1 MAHYRIFNDEKLNN
15 LLDRLYDLQPGALSP
30 QNEKGIT
37 VSEKLILIGNLSE
50 RLNKEF
56 GTITNR
62 INHLLK
68 SDREISTYI
77 APTTLNNLLSDVY
90 ALLTDN
96 NYNHANKLIEK
107 YDYIDVTQEI
117 LRYKNPTSMFK
128 YKPVLTL
135 PKSDNYRIIGKNDE
149 LTTLIQNL
157 NLDLVIKIYI
167 IVLGFSVNA

>member
-1 MAHYRIFNDEKLNN
+1 MAHYRILNDEKLNN

-50 RLNKEF
+50 RLNKEC
-56 GTITNR
+56 GTITNS
-62 INHLLK
+62 INYLLK
-68 SDREISTYI
+68 SDKEISTYI

-90 ALLTDN
+90 TLLTDN
-96 NYNHANKLIEK
+96 NYKHAHKLVDK

-117 LRYKNPTSMFK
+117 TSINPGSKFRYKPI
-128 YKPVLTL
+128 LTL
-135 PKSDNYRIIGKNDE
+135 PKNDSYRIVGKNDE
-149 LTTLIQNL
+149 LTILIQKL

-167 IVLGFSVNA
+167 IVLGFSANA